1 MTTNKKWKSHTKIKN
16 NVLTVLRSFNQLDT
30 HFSYI
35 ILSNGFPPSN
45 TRHQLNNH
53 KHNTHPHTHLPGQR
67 CIDAAHRHCT
77 TNPNDECC
85 SDTAGSKA
93 VTLLVN
99 SSGKRSHCTYCQFCV
114 LPCTRVFVLTAI
126 CRVELY
132 VMLSVEFF
140 VCSEGQW
147 PIEYSY
153 AGFASF
159 LTSTIRHP
167 ATSEL
172 EKTLKSFSL
181 HNLSAARKYT
191 TFILLG
197 LLDR

>member
-140 VCSEGQW
+140 CVQWRSMAYWILVCW
-147 PIEYSY
+147 
-153 AGFASF
+153 F
-159 LTSTIRHP
+159 R
-167 ATSEL
+167 
-172 EKTLKSFSL
+172 
-181 HNLSAARKYT
+181 
-191 TFILLG
+191 FILNVNYSTPSYIWTRKNTEKFLPT
-197 LLDR
+197 